1 VLVFALLWYWNQLVC
16 QCCVLDAVVN
26 SLNMRLYL
34 NRQQSVLLWQ
44 GVLGGAGIVKK
55 LKVERRSRENRLL
68 NFRWVLL
75 LAFAF
80 FIQFET

>member
-1 VLVFALLWYWNQLVC
+1 M
-16 QCCVLDAVVN
+16 LDAVVN